1 MTASTAHNTETH
13 RAKMEE
19 LKARHAAEIAKA
31 NRELE
36 FWQGLQDIPTLS
48 PRLFYGAL
56 YGVQH
61 VSATLPET
69 GKGYKQTDPAALPE
83 LFAWIEEHAHAVH
96 KWHKGPRGY
105 VYLGPALPS
114 TADYQGS
121 TSENAAK
128 PPARFRINY
137 STITRRAELDFYITH
152 QTSGQLV
159 RVTVELPTIPKHCQP
174 VAIRKFSA
182 SGHESDKLEG
192 YNKPQARTQDGRE
205 AVTAQALRHS
215 VDRQSADLETL
226 YTYAQILEALN
237 ITTN

>member
-1 MTASTAHNTETH
+1 MTTSTAHNTETH

-31 NRELE
+31 NKELE

-48 PRLFYGAL
+48 PSLFYGSL

-96 KWHKGPRGY
+96 KWHKGPRHY

-114 TADYQGS
+114 TPDYEGS
-121 TSENAAK
+121 TSENADK
-128 PPARFRINY
+128 PAARFRINY
-137 STITRRAELDFYITH
+137 STIMRRAVLDFYITH

-159 RVTVELPTIPKHCQP
+159 RVSVELPTMPKHCHP
-174 VAIRKFSA
+174 VAIRS
-182 SGHESDKLEG
+182 HRDPNKLEG
-192 YNKPQARTQDGRE
+192 YNKPQAQTSEGRP

-226 YTYAQILEALN
+226 YTYAQILEACN